1 MKRLW
6 WSVLAIAVLIGVL
19 TAVGI
24 LSASGQEE
32 EAQSQNPEVTIQG
45 PFPRPEFE
53 QRLQS
58 AGIQTGVDFSALG
71 NDLTINAVSA
81 TWDGELWTIMVNYD
95 PPESVEQ
102 DRRLRRDGQQIGP

>member
-6 WSVLAIAVLIGVL
+6 WGVPAIAVLIGVL

-32 EAQSQNPEVTIQG
+32 EVQSQNPQVTIQG
-45 PFPRPEFE
+45 PFPRLKLE

-58 AGIQTGVDFSALG
+58 AGIQTGVANRVWDQSGVAG
-71 NDLTINAVSA
+71 YIN
-81 TWDGELWTIMVNYD
+81 
-95 PPESVEQ
+95 
-102 DRRLRRDGQQIGP
+102 LRK

>member
-6 WSVLAIAVLIGVL
+6 WGVPAIAVLIGVL

-32 EAQSQNPEVTIQG
+32 EVQSQNPEVSIQG
-45 PFPRPEFE
+45 PFPRPELE

-71 NDLTINAVSA
+71 DDLTINAVSA
-81 TWDGELWTIMVNYD
+81 T
-95 PPESVEQ
+95 
-102 DRRLRRDGQQIGP
+102 